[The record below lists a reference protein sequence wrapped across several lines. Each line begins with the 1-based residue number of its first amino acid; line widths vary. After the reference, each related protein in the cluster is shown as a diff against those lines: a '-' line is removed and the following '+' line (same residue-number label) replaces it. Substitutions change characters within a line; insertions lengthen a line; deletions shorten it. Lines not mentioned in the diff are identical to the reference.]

1 MKASQPTKLTESLG
15 EYYLLKRPIS
25 GDNISVME
33 TRLMISAILLARF
46 SVNEAYVHVKGTFRG
61 KTVTFI

>member
-25 GDNISVME
+25 GDNISVLE
-33 TRLMISAILLARF
+33 TQLMISAIHVARF
-46 SVNEAYVHVKGTFRG
+46 SVNEAYVHVQGTLCG
-61 KTVTFI
+61 KTMT